1 MADPPLLE
9 VRSVSKYFGSVIAL
23 KDISM
28 AVNAG
33 EIMCLLGDNGAGK
46 STLIKILSGV
56 HRPDDG
62 EYLVAGKEVAFT
74 SPRQA
79 LDHGI
84 ATVYQ
89 DLAMVP
95 LMSVTRNFFMG
106 REPTVGRG
114 PLRRFDINS
123 ADDIARREMA
133 KIGIDVRDPSQ
144 AVGTLS
150 GGERQCLAIARAA
163 YFGAKVLILDEPTSA
178 LGVNQASI
186 VLRNIA
192 QAKARGLGV
201 ILITHNVHHA
211 FPVGDRFTMLNRG
224 RSLGTFAKG
233 EISREEVLGMMA
245 GGKELD
251 QLTAELEAFAGGM
264 A

>member
-33 EIMCLLGDNGAGK
+33 EVMCLLGDNGAGK

-56 HRPDDG
+56 HRPDEG
-62 EYLVAGKEVAFT
+62 KYLVGGEEVAFT
-74 SPRQA
+74 SPREA
-79 LDHGI
+79 LDRGI

-114 PLRRFDINS
+114 PFRRFDIHS
-123 ADDIARREMA
+123 ADDIARH
-133 KIGIDVRDPSQ
+133 GN
-144 AVGTLS
+144 L
-150 GGERQCLAIARAA
+150 GGRPLLHEHVLHVDDEVCGARRVEPVEHVKAPAPRQHTVDDLPTNLYLVHVLTSWLNDIIEKRIARQRRFGVEQGAA
-163 YFGAKVLILDEPTSA
+163 
-178 LGVNQASI
+178 
-186 VLRNIA
+186 
-192 QAKARGLGV
+192 AR
-201 ILITHNVHHA
+201 T
-211 FPVGDRFTMLNRG
+211 
-224 RSLGTFAKG
+224 
-233 EISREEVLGMMA
+233 EEGP
-245 GGKELD
+245 
-251 QLTAELEAFAGGM
+251 
-264 A
+264 